1 MVMRTFIG
9 RPASSRK
16 AGRGP
21 RRLTFSLLRSYSFLI
36 VSSLLARRPPCRD
49 DPDRLIPE
57 GIDDQ
62 QQSVA
67 FRVGDQDLSILPLQ
81 RLRGC
86 LETSAS
92 PPGDESPR
100 VEQRPLKGASS

>member
-21 RRLTFSLLRSYSFLI
+21 RRLTFSLPSSYSFLI
-36 VSSLLARRPPCRD
+36 VPSLLTRRPSCRD

-57 GIDDQ
+57 GVDDQ

-67 FRVGDQDLSILPLQ
+67 FRVGDQDLPDPPPRCAPGRRKPLGGDRRNKLPL
-81 RLRGC
+81 
-86 LETSAS
+86 
-92 PPGDESPR
+92 PR
-100 VEQRPLKGASS
+100 R